1 MGLGPSLMP
10 SFYLITSLKT
20 SSPNT
25 VMSKMLAVRA
35 SGYEL
40 RGHGVPSPLGSLPPA
55 WQSGWVRLRLGEGTV
70 GQVCSSPKWP
80 GGFSDLEL
88 QQREQCKVTVIQN
101 TCVCETVIS
110 AAILLP
116 RHSFRFTLLGPFHIL
131 NIPPGDPLSPRGI
144 ICRWK
149 GAVCCLWLGTSCGNW
164 PGHTWTKIHGHFQE
178 AEQSQPCDSCSLDSA
193 GWGPIPGCHPG
204 CFVCCPEPWSCPRRM
219 GSRF

>member
-1 MGLGPSLMP
+1 MWTAISSPCPHRVVPVSVCVLTSSYKDPSPVGLGPSLVP

-25 VMSKMLAVRA
+25 VTSEMLAVRA

-70 GQVCSSPKWP
+70 GQVCASPKWP

-88 QQREQCKVTVIQN
+88 QQREQCEVTVIQN

-131 NIPPGDPLSPRGI
+131 NVPPGDPLSPRGI

-164 PGHTWTKIHGHFQE
+164 PWAHM
-178 AEQSQPCDSCSLDSA
+178 D
-193 GWGPIPGCHPG
+193 
-204 CFVCCPEPWSCPRRM
+204 
-219 GSRF
+219 